1 MINNLP
7 QPIKDLGKATLGKAA
22 NKFVDFVITK
32 YTGKSIKVF
41 EAEGDIEADK
51 VKSKWE
57 VLEKP
62 FWLQAEAAKM
72 NRQYSNFGNTLLKA
86 GPLVTEV
93 DNKIKDDNDF
103 FWGLLEHSKEISN
116 EEMQDLIA
124 KIIAGEY
131 NKPGSYSM
139 STLQSIKMLGKE
151 ELELFEKISSLLI
164 NGDSIP
170 QNIFSLPENAKEFLG
185 ELKIDF
191 GSLQILQ
198 NLGLFLPNSMSHSL
212 PNPEKKKFAIQYFD
226 QQIIFEPTHEKNF
239 DIKMPGLFG
248 LSVIGKQLLNH
259 LNPKFND
266 KYFAWLK
273 ENYKIQ
279 NYKVIED
286 KQEE

>member
-22 NKFVDFVITK
+22 DKFVDFVITK

-57 VLEKP
+57 ILEKP

-93 DNKIKDDNDF
+93 DSKIKDDNDF

-170 QNIFSLPENAKEFLG
+170 QNIFSFPENAKEFLG

-198 NLGLFLPNSMSHSL
+198 NLGLFLPNDMSRSL
-212 PNPEKKKFAIQYFD
+212 PNPEKKKFAVQYFD
-226 QQIIFEPTHEKNF
+226 QQIIFEPNHEKNF
-239 DIKMPGLFG
+239 DINMPGFFG
-248 LSVIGKQLLNH
+248 LSVTGKQLLNH

-266 KYFAWLK
+266 KYFTWLK
-273 ENYKIQ
+273 ESYKIPNYKI
-279 NYKVIED
+279 VED
-286 KQEE
+286 KKE